1 MNELPCE
8 VVRDLLPSY
17 VDGLTSETTNGLL
30 AEHLEGCEPCRAALD
45 AMRAPGTE
53 PEPAEGNEKEIDY
66 LKKHRRH
73 NRAVVLWCLVGALL
87 AAIAVGLLR
96 LFVVGEPLSE
106 GAAAIMELEVSEDR
120 TVCTLGMMSLDSAK
134 TIIRVNTEEA
144 GGVVRLEPRAVLSSP
159 LHRGDY
165 SYTVSSAE
173 PIRRICVGERIVWDD
188 GARVSVLASNI
199 FATRHA
205 YVGEMPANNRT
216 AAALGVSDILGA
228 YTSELHTSERPYVWT
243 LTLSEDIPKDDSI
256 NDWRRR
262 RDAMSAFARV
272 LLATIENLDEV
283 RFVYTVNGVPA
294 EMSMTVKRASSS
306 FGQDIKNCYESP
318 RLLDELIE
326 KTGLQYL
333 R

>member
-1 MNELPCE
+1 MDKLPCE

-17 VDGLTSETTNGLL
+17 VDGLTSETTNQLIGG
-30 AEHLEGCEPCRAALD
+30 HLEGCEPCRAALE

-53 PEPAEGNEKEIDY
+53 PAEEKEKEIDY

-73 NRAVVLWCLVGALL
+73 NRAVVLWSIAGVLL
-87 AAIAVGLLR
+87 AVIMVGLLR
-96 LFVVGEPLSE
+96 LFEIGEPLS
-106 GAAAIMELEVSEDR
+106 ADAVAIMELEVNEDR

-134 TIIRVNTEEA
+134 TIIRVSPEEVD
-144 GGVVRLEPRAVLSSP
+144 GVVYLKPWAVLASP
-159 LHRGDY
+159 LHRGNY
-165 SYTVSSAE
+165 SYTVSAE

-188 GARVSVLASNI
+188 GARISVLASNV

-216 AAALGVSDILGA
+216 AAALGVSDVLGPYA
-228 YTSELHTSERPYVWT
+228 SELHTSERPYVWT
-243 LTLSEDIPKDDSI
+243 LTLSEDIPEDD
-256 NDWRRR
+256 WKRRR
-262 RDAMSAFARV
+262 EAMNSFARI
-272 LLATIENLDEV
+272 LLATIENLDEL
-283 RFVYTVNGVPA
+283 RYVYTVDGVPA
-294 EMSMTVKRASSS
+294 EKSITVIRASRF

-318 RLLDELIE
+318 RLLNELIE

>member
-1 MNELPCE
+1 MDKLPCE

-17 VDGLTSETTNGLL
+17 VDGLTSETTNKLL
-30 AEHLEGCEPCRAALD
+30 GGHLEDCATCRAALD

-53 PEPAEGNEKEIDY
+53 AAERSEKEIDY
-66 LKKHRRH
+66 LKKNRRH
-73 NRAVVLWCLVGALL
+73 NRAVVLWGLAGVLLIAL
-87 AAIAVGLLR
+87 AVGLLR
-96 LFVVGEPLSE
+96 LFEIGEPLS
-106 GAAAIMELEVSEDR
+106 ADAVAIMELEVNGDG

-134 TIIRVNTEEA
+134 TIVRVSPEEVD
-144 GGVVRLEPRAVLSSP
+144 GVVYLKPWAVLASP

-188 GARVSVLASNI
+188 GARISVLASNI
-199 FATRHA
+199 FATRHN
-205 YVGEMPANNRT
+205 YVGEMPANSRT
-216 AAALGVSDILGA
+216 AAALGVSDVLGA
-228 YTSELHTSERPYVWT
+228 YANELRTSERPYIWT
-243 LTLSEDIPKDDSI
+243 LTLSEDIPKGDSKD
-256 NDWRRR
+256 DWRRK
-262 RDAMSAFARV
+262 RDAMNAFARV

-283 RFVYTVNGVPA
+283 RYVYTVDGVST
-294 EMSMTVKRASSS
+294 EKNMTTMQASSF

-318 RLLDELIE
+318 RLLDELIG